1 MKPRH
6 ISPLLSV
13 MFFGHAYADVKVL
26 TDNREHIVLSVNE
39 EYVLGDN
46 DTLTSAKGIVLEQ
59 AKKSATDYA
68 GTYVESTLVVD
79 GDKITKEQVKVLS
92 AGFLEVLDSDFRRGI
107 NQTGSIVLTGD
118 SKIRLSKK
126 AINDGLA
133 KLKSDPERLAKI
145 EQLKTRNAKLQA
157 QLVELTKKINSS
169 GTTRAD
175 LMASRDAILSDLNSN
190 REATKQVFE
199 QGTLFQLAMLDD
211 NEYELA
217 LKDIQDNVY
226 GYLKTE
232 MKVTLG
238 KPKIVKNRNGLYD
251 VSIKVGWNIKSQ
263 PIKDTLNKY
272 FNSDYNEHTY
282 ITNLHYYANVSD
294 NQKQPYTKK
303 LYDYIWENKLAIEV
317 SIGTKVSHI
326 PLIAEDK
333 FVKHDGMEISYSD
346 NKSNIMVD
354 KHATNPIVIKDLTEA
369 ELKSATEVNS
379 KVVIVRGRFAYR

>member
-1 MKPRH
+1 MKLRH
-6 ISPLLSV
+6 IAPLLSV

-145 EQLKTRNAKLQA
+145 EQLKTKNAKLQA

-169 GTTRAD
+169 DTTRAD

-217 LKDIQDNVY
+217 LKDIQDNIY
-226 GYLKTE
+226 GYFKNE
-232 MKVTLG
+232 MQVTLG
-238 KPKIVKNRNGLYD
+238 KPKLVKNGKGLYD
-251 VSIKVGWNIKSQ
+251 MSIKVGWNIKSK
-263 PIKDTLNKY
+263 PVRDTLNQY
-272 FNSDYNEHTY
+272 FNASYRSGTYTSYLADYNNKTD
-282 ITNLHYYANVSD
+282 S
-294 NQKQPYTKK
+294 QKKPFTRK
-303 LYDYIWENKLAIEV
+303 LYDYVLSNKLAIEI
-317 SIGTKVSHI
+317 SIGDKFSHI
-326 PLIAEDK
+326 PLIAEDR
-333 FVKHDGMEISYSD
+333 FVRHDGIKINYSD
-346 NKSNIMVD
+346 NKTNKMADIR
-354 KHATNPIVIKDLTEA
+354 ATNPIVIKNLTEA

-379 KVVIVRGRFAYR
+379 KVVIVRGRFAYQ